1 MLLNWTANSICTD
14 GFLRH
19 LEEGSDLNLK
29 LCIVVLDF
37 FNKVGEKSLSPVK
50 FSEMNSILV

>member
-1 MLLNWTANSICTD
+1 MLLNWTADSVCTV

-19 LEEGSDLNLK
+19 LEEGSDLNPK
-29 LCIVVLDF
+29 LCISVLDF
-37 FNKVGEKSLSPVK
+37 FNKVDEKSLSPVK